1 VALPAYAVPVRT
13 ESSRRPAAVVLG
25 IGVVVFGLCVAMVA
39 VPALR
44 VRLIVALGG
53 VACTEQQC
61 PSDAG
66 WVSPVDAPVTSQFR
80 SAERPDHHGV
90 DMAAPHGTPVVA
102 ASAGLVILAECD
114 ARINGEAYGCEQDGS
129 AEVRGCGWHLQ
140 VLHADRLATLYCHLQ
155 QAPEVSVGDTVTT
168 GQLIGYVGST
178 GNSSEPHLHFE
189 VQEGELF
196 TRPSPAT
203 AVDPET
209 FYANQGIALG

>member
-1 VALPAYAVPVRT
+1 VRVRT
-13 ESSRRPAAVVLG
+13 GASRRAAVLALG
-25 IGVVVFGLCVAMVA
+25 AGAVVFSLCVAMVA
-39 VPALR
+39 VPSLR
-44 VRLIVALGG
+44 VRAIVALGG

-102 ASAGLVILAECD
+102 ASAGLVILAECEASRD
-114 ARINGEAYGCEQDGS
+114 GEPYGCEQDGS
-129 AEVRGCGWHLQ
+129 AEVLGCGWHVQ
-140 VLHADRLATLYCHLQ
+140 VLHADHLATLYCHLQ
-155 QAPEVSVGDTVTT
+155 QAPEVSVGDTVST

-196 TRPSPAT
+196 TPPSSAT

-209 FYANQGIALG
+209 FYADRGIALG